1 MPADPASRTLAGCRV
16 VVVGASAGIGR
27 AFTERAIAD
36 GATVVAA
43 ARRKEVLE
51 EIVAAAG
58 GGHGRAVECDVRT
71 DEGCDALVDAVSALG
86 GIDVLLVSV
95 GMAPMTLLGDATGED
110 WDNAFRTNVYG
121 VNTVIRRL
129 RPLCANKAIV
139 AVLSSETVGQ
149 PRTGLGIYSASKA
162 AVDQLLGIWRAE
174 VPSIR
179 FTQVVVGSTIDTEFG
194 LAFPGE
200 LLGWAMGDWLARGLM
215 PETYLMSVDV
225 AETIAGTLA
234 TVVGLPDVSL
244 DTITI
249 RPASKPE
256 GTPAP
261 LAPEGPTS

>member
-1 MPADPASRTLAGCRV
+1 MAPEDASRSLATRRV

-27 AFTERAIAD
+27 AFTERALTD
-36 GATVVAA
+36 GATVIAA
-43 ARRKEVLE
+43 ARRKELLDELVSTSATGTA
-51 EIVAAAG
+51 VA
-58 GGHGRAVECDVRT
+58 CDVRT
-71 DEGCDALVDAVSALG
+71 EAGCDALVQAASDLG
-86 GIDVLLVSV
+86 GVDILLICV
-95 GMAPMTLLGDATGED
+95 GMAPMTLLGDATGEQ
-110 WDNAFRTNVYG
+110 WENAFRTNVFG

-129 RPLCANKAIV
+129 RPLCDATSIV

-149 PRTGLGIYSASKA
+149 PRTGLGVYSASKA

-174 VPSIR
+174 VPSVR
-179 FTQVVVGSTIDTEFG
+179 FTQIVVGSTIDTEFG
-194 LAFPGE
+194 LAFPGD

-215 PETYLMSVDV
+215 PETYLMSADV

-234 TVVGLPDVSL
+234 TITNLPDVSL

-261 LAPEGPTS
+261 LAEGPTP